1 MVDLE
6 SADMTTTYLKPA
18 DADLSRRRP
27 LRKQQRQ
34 TSIVRPETKNLT
46 QKDDL
51 IFTAMRADGAQDAQS
66 QARGRE
72 ERGSSFSC
80 ESSDPSSSSTSGHGS
95 KNSLILSVDDS
106 SDAGSSD
113 DLTSRGLRASASS
126 ESHNGDEDDDI
137 VQKMNFFF
145 QRTEK
150 QDNTVEDFVA
160 AEPLPAESTSNTTSL
175 SKTSS
180 LYSNLGKRTSLQ
192 KLAAELDRGLKMKS
206 TSSSTSSK
214 CKLDS
219 DF

>member
-18 DADLSRRRP
+18 DAELSRRR
-27 LRKQQRQ
+27 RQ

-46 QKDDL
+46 QKDNL
-51 IFTAMRADGAQDAQS
+51 IFTAMRADGAQDTQS

-80 ESSDPSSSSTSGHGS
+80 ESSDPSSTSAP
-95 KNSLILSVDDS
+95 LILSVDDS

-113 DLTSRGLRASASS
+113 DLTSRGLPASASS
-126 ESHNGDEDDDI
+126 ESHNGDEDDDL
-137 VQKMNFFF
+137 VQKINFFI
-145 QRTEK
+145 QMTEK
-150 QDNTVEDFVA
+150 QDKTVEDFVA
-160 AEPLPAESTSNTTSL
+160 AEPLPTDSTSYATSL
-175 SKTSS
+175 PKTSS
-180 LYSNLGKRTSLQ
+180 LDSILGKRTSLQ